1 MCLRAMSGGVRR
13 ARWTQIGAISRAN
26 MPWRPL
32 EWRLPCQMNCRKAME
47 RALTEL
53 LRPCVAGRRPSSKSS
68 REPMC
73 PRAMSG
79 VDRGQMIFRRA
90 RVRDLHLR
98 RPCRN
103 ARLPLEFAY
112 LGIKIFSCLE
122 DITDAADQRFVVESG
137 AVGESA
143 VRDVEEAVAVA
154 GAEAVVSK

>member
-1 MCLRAMSGGVRR
+1 MNCRNVRDRA
-13 ARWTQIGAISRAN
+13 
-26 MPWRPL
+26 
-32 EWRLPCQMNCRKAME
+32 QMNCKKA
-47 RALTEL
+47 R
-53 LRPCVAGRRPSSKSS
+53 
-68 REPMC
+68 
-73 PRAMSG
+73 
-79 VDRGQMIFRRA
+79 DRGQMIYRRA

-103 ARLPLEFAY
+103 ARLPLGFAY

-143 VRDVEEAVAVA
+143 VRDVDEAVAVA